1 VIGPC
6 FYFEFKIKRLN
17 SKTSHFDRL
26 MSKKIKTSHL
36 FYVLYFKFLY
46 NYFLN
51 FVVQKINSKIIKCE
65 IVILTER
72 DKTDVAID

>member
-1 VIGPC
+1 
-6 FYFEFKIKRLN
+6 
-17 SKTSHFDRL
+17 

-65 IVILTER
+65 IVILTEK